1 MPQTKLTP
9 RKEHKC
15 PMCTFKSF
23 DMGEITKHITEC
35 GLRQMEKKYPC
46 DRAECSFTTNKLGNL
61 NRHRKRHLELD
72 QQKASTSCS
81 LSNAS
86 PSKKRKETILTESA
100 LSSVLEKSKGSKDA
114 AEGRKLS
121 DDDWENADPGD
132 LHSIL
137 GELSE
142 TESEK
147 EVHSSRE
154 TGESKAESEIP
165 KGEKLSAVD
174 EAPKDP
180 LQVGRILRK
189 PTSPMPVLTPKRKEF
204 VPSSIRVPS
213 RSTIKRPYSMENG
226 TQTDVRNVRKVE
238 WTITKWREGD
248 KDFEHIVMIEEDN

>member
-1 MPQTKLTP
+1 
-9 RKEHKC
+9 
-15 PMCTFKSF
+15 
-23 DMGEITKHITEC
+23 
-35 GLRQMEKKYPC
+35 
-46 DRAECSFTTNKLGNL
+46 
-61 NRHRKRHLELD
+61 
-72 QQKASTSCS
+72 
-81 LSNAS
+81 LSKAS
-86 PSKKRKETILTESA
+86 PSKKGKETILTESA
-100 LSSVLEKSKGSKDA
+100 LSSVLEKSKGSMDA

-154 TGESKAESEIP
+154 TGESNAESEIP
-165 KGEKLSAVD
+165 KIEELSAAY
-174 EAPKDP
+174 ETLKDP

-189 PTSPMPVLTPKRKEF
+189 PTSPMPVLTPKRKEI
-204 VPSSIRVPS
+204 VPSSVQVPS
-213 RSTIKRPYSMENG
+213 RPAIRRPYFMEKG
-226 TQTDVRNVRKVE
+226 TQTDDRRVRKVE